1 MMVEGQS
8 KPCLIK
14 RKFWIIVHG
23 RKRYQRFSSFGVKC
37 LFLPWGWEMKLLW
50 LYSHVVHTLFSGLL
64 ISSQIL
70 PFNCNFNERSGY
82 VTRSLR
88 QWHEPRFLPRGDLF
102 WVFCFLFFV
111 FLIFSELWS
120 DCFFTVID
128 NVDPSSSS
136 HQCFLAML
144 GD

>member
-88 QWHEPRFLPRGDLF
+88 RWHEPRFLPIGVLF
-102 WVFCFLFFV
+102 VLRFCFVFCFLLS
-111 FLIFSELWS
+111 FLNYESVSLWS
-120 DCFFTVID
+120 IMQTPCPLPI
-128 NVDPSSSS
+128 NVT
-136 HQCFLAML
+136 QRML

>member
-1 MMVEGQS
+1 MMVDGQS
-8 KPCLIK
+8 KLYLIK

-88 QWHEPRFLPRGDLF
+88 RWHEPRFLPIGVLF
-102 WVFCFLFFV
+102 VLRFCFVFCF
-111 FLIFSELWS
+111 FLSFLNYESVSLWS
-120 DCFFTVID
+120 IMQTPCPLPI
-128 NVDPSSSS
+128 NVT
-136 HQCFLAML
+136 QRML

>member
-88 QWHEPRFLPRGDLF
+88 RWHEPRFLPIGVLF
-102 WVFCFLFFV
+102 VLRFCFVFCF
-111 FLIFSELWS
+111 FLSFLNYESVSLWS
-120 DCFFTVID
+120 IMQTPCPLPI
-128 NVDPSSSS
+128 NVT
-136 HQCFLAML
+136 QRML

>member
-1 MMVEGQS
+1 MMVDGQS
-8 KPCLIK
+8 KLCLIK

-37 LFLPWGWEMKLLW
+37 LFLPWGWEIKLLW

-88 QWHEPRFLPRGDLF
+88 RWHEPRFLPIGVLF
-102 WVFCFLFFV
+102 VLRFCFVFCF
-111 FLIFSELWS
+111 FLSFLNCESVSLWS
-120 DCFFTVID
+120 IMQTPCPLPI
-128 NVDPSSSS
+128 NVT
-136 HQCFLAML
+136 QRML